1 MKLFGNSEVNDTDAE
16 TERVMIE
23 LWRKAPAWRKIGQV
37 FALNA
42 MLDSLMRSNIVKHN
56 PHADET
62 EIRRQLAK
70 RKLPPELFVA
80 VYGRD
85 DESELGKDEAKR

>member
-1 MKLFGNSEVNDTDAE
+1 MKLFGNSEVNDTNAE
-16 TERVMIE
+16 AERVMIE
-23 LWRKAPAWRKIGQV
+23 LWRNAPAWRKIRQV

-85 DESELGKDEAKR
+85 DESELREDEAKR

>member
-23 LWRKAPAWRKIGQV
+23 LWRKAPAWRKIQQV

-42 MLDSLMRSNIVKHN
+42 MLDSLMRANIVKHN

-70 RKLPPELFVA
+70 RKLPPELFVK
-80 VYGRD
+80 VYGAD
-85 DESELGKDEAKR
+85 DEGEAREDEAK

>member
-1 MKLFGNSEVNDTDAE
+1 MKTLSPDTDEE

-23 LWRKAPAWRKIGQV
+23 LWRNAPAWHKIQQV

-56 PHADET
+56 PHADEA
-62 EIRRQLAK
+62 EIHRQLAK
-70 RKLPPELFVA
+70 RKLPPELFA
-80 VYGRD
+80 EVYGAD
-85 DESELGKDEAKR
+85 DESKIREDETKR